1 MNNIMN
7 SRLQVIFMVNIYY
20 FTMIFFVY
28 WFLYCVFAE
37 PPTVVVTLPNYQT
50 DFGNSVTLG
59 CTVTANPIHTIVYW
73 RKIVNGVSTN
83 INVGSSGGKY
93 SGSTVSSP
101 SLVVNNANLD
111 DRASY
116 VCYAENSIGVGQSTS
131 TVLNVLGGNILDYLM
146 DLLKPCV

>member
-1 MNNIMN
+1 MQWN
-7 SRLQVIFMVNIYY
+7 S
-20 FTMIFFVY
+20 FVY

-59 CTVTANPIHTIVYW
+59 CTVTANPVHTIVYW
-73 RKIVNGVSTN
+73 RKIVNGVSSN

-111 DRASY
+111 DKASY

-131 TVLNVLGGNILDYLM
+131 TVLNVLGGNFFYLM
-146 DLLKPCV
+146 DLPKPCVLVDN

>member
-1 MNNIMN
+1 MQWT
-7 SRLQVIFMVNIYY
+7 SFL
-20 FTMIFFVY
+20 Y

-59 CTVTANPIHTIVYW
+59 CTVTANPVHTIVYW
-73 RKIVNGVSTN
+73 RKIVNSVSTN

-111 DRASY
+111 DKASY

-131 TVLNVLGGNILDYLM
+131 TVLNVLGGNVFDCLM
-146 DLLKPCV
+146 DLLKPCVLDDNYSFLVGKKGYRCK